1 MNKPRLSEQAF
12 RVLRRLRGL
21 YSERNP
27 FVSADW
33 LATDCQMPLPS
44 LRRSVRE
51 LRQADLL
58 VIHENKQV
66 GLVELGSR
74 FSVVAY
80 ERIRQVSA

>member
-1 MNKPRLSEQAF
+1 MNTPHLSEQAF

-27 FVSADW
+27 FVPAAW
-33 LATDCQMPLPS
+33 LAADTQMPLPS
-44 LRRSVRE
+44 LRRVVHQ
-51 LRQADLL
+51 LRMAGFL
-58 VIHENKQV
+58 VIHEQKEI

-74 FSVVAY
+74 FSLTAY

>member
-1 MNKPRLSEQAF
+1 MHTKLSEQAF

-27 FVSADW
+27 FVLADW
-33 LATDCQMPLPS
+33 LAADTQMPLPS

-51 LRQADLL
+51 LRQAGLL
-58 VIHENKQV
+58 VIHEHKQI
-66 GLVELGSR
+66 GLVELGQR